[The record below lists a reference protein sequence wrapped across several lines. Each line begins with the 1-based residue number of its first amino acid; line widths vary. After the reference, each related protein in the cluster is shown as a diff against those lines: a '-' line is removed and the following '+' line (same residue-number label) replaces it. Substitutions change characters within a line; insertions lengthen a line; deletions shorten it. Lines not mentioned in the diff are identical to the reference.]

1 VQGGELFDY
10 LATKDTFTEEEAV
23 LFTRQLL
30 HGLDYLY
37 NRKVAHLDIKPENIV
52 LVEEGRVDS
61 IKLIDFGLARILN
74 TDEPQFVECGTPE
87 FVAPEIVRHRPV
99 TTAADMW
106 YLFTI

>member
-1 VQGGELFDY
+1 
-10 LATKDTFTEEEAV
+10 
-23 LFTRQLL
+23 
-30 HGLDYLY
+30 
-37 NRKVAHLDIKPENIV
+37 
-52 LVEEGRVDS
+52 VDS

-106 YLFTI
+106 AVGVTTYIL